1 MTVEIRQ
8 LIIRAV
14 VVAPAQDLPRS
25 NDADLVAR
33 CARLVLRQL
42 ARRTQR

>member
-14 VVAPAQDLPRS
+14 VPAPPQIVAS
-25 NDADLVAR
+25 TNDADIVAR

-42 ARRTQR
+42 ERRTER